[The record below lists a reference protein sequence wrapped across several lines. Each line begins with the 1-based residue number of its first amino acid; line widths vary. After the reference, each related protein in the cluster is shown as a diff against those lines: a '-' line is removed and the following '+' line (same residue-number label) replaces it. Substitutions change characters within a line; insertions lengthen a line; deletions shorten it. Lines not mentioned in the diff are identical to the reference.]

1 MENFYTCYTKT
12 LQGTPYYFVKKYL
25 TFPEHNN
32 VRDVLEGYGM
42 HVDFEQACRIAKIE
56 NESIKQILLQN
67 VQEDPNA
74 APVIRMN
81 SSVRKAQ

>member
-1 MENFYTCYTKT
+1 M
-12 LQGTPYYFVKKYL
+12 
-25 TFPEHNN
+25 
-32 VRDVLEGYGM
+32 RDVLEGYGM